1 MEFNVYGAANED
13 FMKINI
19 YLMADIYGWALHFLP
34 LWMHPW
40 TVPQIYSL
48 FKTASLINS
57 SKVHSAPNQKS
68 GVYGT
73 TTSEI
78 LPESTLNG

>member
-34 LWMHPW
+34 LWMHP
-40 TVPQIYSL
+40 
-48 FKTASLINS
+48 
-57 SKVHSAPNQKS
+57 
-68 GVYGT
+68 
-73 TTSEI
+73 
-78 LPESTLNG
+78 